1 MGSTRC
7 LRNDRFPLIRHITAK
22 NETAIAIGASPR
34 LLLWNHKRRGYLSV
48 GESGSLVL
56 IIVLMILAFAASF
69 WLRNFLTK
77 RAVLKVVKIFYQH
90 NALGM
95 NGAKTQRELGLERP
109 DFVARMMK
117 PRDYKQTALQLLVK
131 EDVIRVTE
139 GKLYL
144 VEGKLDPKY
153 RMGSNV

>member
-1 MGSTRC
+1 M
-7 LRNDRFPLIRHITAK
+7 K
-22 NETAIAIGASPR
+22 ETTQMDVFQQPADYR
-34 LLLWNHKRRGYLSV
+34 RRGYSSV
-48 GESGSLVL
+48 GETGSLVM
-56 IIVLMILAFAASF
+56 IVLLMILAFAASF

-90 NALGM
+90 NALSM
-95 NGAKTQRELGLERP
+95 NAAKTLHELGLERP

-131 EDVIRVTE
+131 EDVIRIID

-144 VEGKLDPKY
+144 IETKLDPKY
-153 RMGSNV
+153 RLGSGL

>member
-1 MGSTRC
+1 M
-7 LRNDRFPLIRHITAK
+7 
-22 NETAIAIGASPR
+22 
-34 LLLWNHKRRGYLSV
+34 SV

-77 RAVLKVVKIFYQH
+77 RAVLKVVKIFYQQ

-131 EDVIRVTE
+131 EDVIRIID

-144 VEGKLDPKY
+144 VQEKLDPKY
-153 RMGSNV
+153 RMGSGQ

>member
-1 MGSTRC
+1 
-7 LRNDRFPLIRHITAK
+7 
-22 NETAIAIGASPR
+22 
-34 LLLWNHKRRGYLSV
+34 V

-77 RAVLKVVKIFYQH
+77 RAVLKVVKMFYQR
-90 NALGM
+90 NALSM
-95 NGAKTQRELGLERP
+95 NGAKTPRELGLERP
-109 DFVARMMK
+109 DLVARMMK

-131 EDVIRVTE
+131 EDVIRIVD

-144 VEGKLDPKY
+144 VEEKLDPKY
-153 RMGSNV
+153 RLGSGL

>member
-1 MGSTRC
+1 M
-7 LRNDRFPLIRHITAK
+7 
-22 NETAIAIGASPR
+22 
-34 LLLWNHKRRGYLSV
+34 
-48 GESGSLVL
+48 GESGSLVM
-56 IIVLMILAFAASF
+56 IVLLMILAFAASF

-77 RAVLKVVKIFYQH
+77 RAVLKVVRIFYQH

-131 EDVIRVTE
+131 EDVIRIID

-144 VEGKLDPKY
+144 VEEKLDPKY
-153 RMGSNV
+153 RMGSGR